1 MKGNRIRTA
10 LKGAERRRKKN
21 QTTFYFEIVYCPYVE
36 SVWEGLRVSKAYSD
50 ASRDTS
56 PLKY

>member
-10 LKGAERRRKKN
+10 LKGAERKRGKKKAH
-21 QTTFYFEIVYCPYVE
+21 YFETVYCPYAE

-50 ASRDTS
+50 ASRAIS

>member
-10 LKGAERRRKKN
+10 LKGAERRRKKEKAL
-21 QTTFYFEIVYCPYVE
+21 YFEMVYCPYVE
-36 SVWEGLRVSKAYSD
+36 SGWEGLRVSKAYSD

-56 PLKY
+56 TLKY